1 MRTLS
6 EYGNVMPCHSGIF
19 KLLKISKLISWSHGR
34 VVNNP
39 DMIRTFFTQRCLV
52 FPMNGSYVR
61 HRGRSP
67 SPASKCECSSLPEPG
82 EGERS
87 RWRVRPNFITEA
99 LTFSGSL
106 F

>member
-6 EYGNVMPCHSGIF
+6 EYGNVVPCHSEIF

-34 VVNNP
+34 AVNDP
-39 DMIRTFFTQRCLV
+39 DMIRTFFTRSCLG

-61 HRGRSP
+61 HRGCLP
-67 SPASKCECSSLPEPG
+67 SPGSKSACSSLPKPG
-82 EGERS
+82 EGRRP